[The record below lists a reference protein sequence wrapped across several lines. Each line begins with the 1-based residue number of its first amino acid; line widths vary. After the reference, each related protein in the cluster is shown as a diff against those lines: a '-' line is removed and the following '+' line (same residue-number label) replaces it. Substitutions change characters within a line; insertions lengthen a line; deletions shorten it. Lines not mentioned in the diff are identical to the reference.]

1 MRLRTARTPARSV
14 PIHPRCATDHRNF
27 LHPLTL
33 TSKAARFQS
42 VFPISV
48 FPIHS
53 PSVYPQASEPSVPD
67 PVSTRT
73 YQRSHRAH
81 ELTPEERAVYD
92 TLDPSRI
99 PQHVA
104 IIMDGNG
111 RWAGKRAL
119 KRFLGHQQG
128 AESVQFVVETAS
140 RIDLPW
146 ITLYAFSLENNLRRP
161 KSEVSFLMTLLKS
174 YLVSNVQRMNDN
186 NIRMAYI
193 GRTHELPSEVQDTM
207 RWAEE
212 QTARNTGTTLTLALN
227 YGSRSEIV
235 DATRRLT
242 HAMLAEAA
250 HRGISVEDMLAAEG
264 VDDAINAR
272 LTEHT
277 LAQSLY
283 TAHMPD
289 PDLVIRTSGEQR
301 ISNFLLWQIAY
312 AEIFVTDRLW
322 PDFRGLHL
330 LEAIADYQQRERRFG
345 GLGEGSDENLSATP
359 PTEAA
364 LARR

>member
-1 MRLRTARTPARSV
+1 MRQVSSAR
-14 PIHPRCATDHRNF
+14 
-27 LHPLTL
+27 L
-33 TSKAARFQS
+33 
-42 VFPISV
+42 
-48 FPIHS
+48 
-53 PSVYPQASEPSVPD
+53 
-67 PVSTRT
+67 
-73 YQRSHRAH
+73 YQRSSRAH
-81 ELTPEERAVYD
+81 ELSSEERCLYD
-92 TLDPSRI
+92 RLDPERM

-146 ITLYAFSLENNLRRP
+146 LTLYAFSLENSLRRP
-161 KSEVSFLMTLLKS
+161 QGEVSFLMKLLKN

-193 GRTHELPSEVQDTM
+193 GRTHELPAEVQDTM
-207 RWAEE
+207 RWAQAE
-212 QTARNTGTTLTLALN
+212 TAKNTGTTLTLALH

-235 DATRRLT
+235 DAGRVLVHRL
-242 HAMLAEAA
+242 LAEAA
-250 HRGISVEDMLAAEG
+250 GRGISVEDLLAAEG
-264 VDDAINAR
+264 VDDAVNTRVDEAH
-272 LTEHT
+272 LSS
-277 LAQSLY
+277 AMY
-283 TAHMPD
+283 TAGMPD

-322 PDFRGLHL
+322 PDFRGTHL
-330 LEAIADYQQRERRFG
+330 LEAISAYQGRERRFG
-345 GLGEGSDENLSATP
+345 GLGEASDEDLSGILP
-359 PTEAA
+359 GEAE
-364 LARR
+364 LTRR